1 MKLLRNLSAKGLI
14 PVGAALFAGVLF
26 TSCATTEDP
35 AFISGP
41 AAVSRPATPTSVI
54 NQSPGNDVEKV
65 RFYTGDLI
73 RINFSGSIETPLP
86 HEERIK
92 DDGTITL
99 PLIGAIKA
107 LGKTPGEVQN
117 EIQTNYV
124 PKYYLR
130 LTVVVSIEPA
140 QMLFYVGGEVRAP
153 GGRPYVGVTTVT
165 KAILSAGG
173 FTDFADKKKV
183 ILTRANGTRI
193 KVNCKEAERNSGKDP
208 QVFPGDKIDVPK
220 TWL

>member
-1 MKLLRNLSAKGLI
+1 MKLLRKLSVRGMVAVSATL
-14 PVGAALFAGVLF
+14 LAGFLF
-26 TSCATTEDP
+26 TSCASTEDP
-35 AFISGP
+35 AFTSDP
-41 AAVSRPATPTSVI
+41 VLQPTSA
-54 NQSPGNDVEKV
+54 SPSKATDRPVRVESDKV
-65 RFYTGDLI
+65 RFQVGDLI
-73 RINFSGSIETPLP
+73 RVTFSGTTEPLLP

-130 LTVVVSIEPA
+130 LTCTVVPQYVD
-140 QMLFYVGGEVRAP
+140 MLFYVGGEVRAP
-153 GGRPYVGVTTVT
+153 GGKPYVGVTTVT
-165 KAILSAGG
+165 KAILAAGG

-183 ILTRANGTRI
+183 VLTRANGTKI
-193 KVNCKEAERNSGKDP
+193 KVNCKEAEKDSSKDP
-208 QVFPGDKIDVPK
+208 QVFPGDSINVPR

>member
-1 MKLLRNLSAKGLI
+1 MKLLRKLSAKGVI

-35 AFISGP
+35 AFTSSP
-41 AAVSRPATPTSVI
+41 AAESRPAAPTSGT
-54 NQSPGNDVEKV
+54 NQPSGNDGEKV
-65 RFYTGDLI
+65 RFQVGDLI
-73 RINFSGSIETPLP
+73 RINFSGSIETLLP

-130 LTVVVSIEPA
+130 LTVTVSIQPA
-140 QMLFYVGGEVRAP
+140 EMLFYVGGEVRSA

-165 KAILSAGG
+165 KAVQSAGG
-173 FTDFADKKKV
+173 FTDFADKKRV

-193 KVNCKEAERNSGKDP
+193 KVNCKEAERNSNKDP
-208 QVFPGDKIDVPK
+208 QVFPGDKINVPK
-220 TWL
+220 SWW